1 MRSRADVPTLARA
14 AAAREPAPAAL
25 PPALLAVLVDRINV
39 GIFTVTADG
48 TILQWNRFLHA
59 HTRVAPEDVVGR
71 NVYECFPEVP
81 REWLERKLRSVF
93 VIKNFAFTSWKQRPY
108 LFRFE
113 GQRPVSGGA
122 EAMRQDCAF
131 IPLVHDGEVKAVSVA
146 IFDATDTYESQTR
159 LDATLAMLAAQS
171 ERDALTGVYNR
182 RKLSELLDHE
192 VKRALR
198 YKQKFGLVMLD
209 IDHFKRINDTHGHL
223 VGDEAI
229 KHVAQRAVATLR
241 TTDVVARYGGEE
253 FVVFLPGEDVEGAAL
268 AAERLR
274 EAARKPFKTLADVDL
289 TLTISLGVTGF
300 RPEAADPRTLL
311 AEADRAL
318 YASKQGGRN
327 RVSVFRSSLTDPAEE
342 KVK

>member
-1 MRSRADVPTLARA
+1 MSAPALA
-14 AAAREPAPAAL
+14 AAVGGAL
-25 PPALLAVLVDRINV
+25 PPALLALLVDRINV

-48 TILQWNRFLHA
+48 TVLQWNRFLHA
-59 HTRVAPEDVVGR
+59 HTRVAPEEIVGQ
-71 NVYECFPEVP
+71 NLYERFPDLP

-122 EAMRQDCAF
+122 LAMRQDCAF
-131 IPLVHDGEVKAVSVA
+131 IPLVHGGEVKAVSVA
-146 IFDATDTYESQTR
+146 IVDATDTYESQTR

-182 RKLSELLDHE
+182 RKLTELLDME

-198 YKQKFGLVMLD
+198 YKQKFGLLILD
-209 IDHFKRINDTHGHL
+209 IDHFKKVNDTHGHL

-229 KHVAQRAVATLR
+229 KHVAERAVATLR

-268 AAERLR
+268 AAERVR

-289 TLTISLGVTGF
+289 TLTISVGVTGF
-300 RPEAADPRTLL
+300 RPDAADPKLL
-311 AEADRAL
+311 LGEADRAL
-318 YASKQGGRN
+318 YLSKEGGRN
-327 RVSVFRSSLTDPAEE
+327 RVTIFRPDASESAEQ
-342 KVK
+342 KAK

>member
-1 MRSRADVPTLARA
+1 MPSRAEALAPTPSPPA
-14 AAAREPAPAAL
+14 AAAGAL

-48 TILQWNRFLHA
+48 TVLQWNRFLHA
-59 HTRVAPEDVVGR
+59 HTRVAPEEIVGR
-71 NVYECFPEVP
+71 NLYERFPDLP

-113 GQRPVSGGA
+113 GQRPVTGGA

-131 IPLVHDGEVKAVSVA
+131 IPLVHEGEVRAVSVA
-146 IFDATDTYESQTR
+146 IVDATDTYESQTR

-182 RKLSELLDHE
+182 RKLSELLDME

-198 YKQKFGLVMLD
+198 YKQKFGLVILD
-209 IDHFKRINDTHGHL
+209 IDHFKKINDTHGHL

-229 KHVAQRAVATLR
+229 RHVAQRALATLR
-241 TTDVVARYGGEE
+241 ATDVVARYGGEE
-253 FVVFLPGEDVEGAAL
+253 FVVFLPGEDVAGAAL

-274 EAARKPFKTLADVDL
+274 EAARAPFKTLADVEL

-300 RPEAADPRTLL
+300 RPAVADPQALL

-318 YASKQGGRN
+318 YASKEGGRN
-327 RVSVFRSSLTDPAEE
+327 RVSVFRPSQSESA
-342 KVK
+342 

>member
-1 MRSRADVPTLARA
+1 MASPPAD
-14 AAAREPAPAAL
+14 APGGL
-25 PPALLAVLVDRINV
+25 PPVLLSLLVERLNV

-48 TILQWNRFLHA
+48 TVLQWNRFLHA
-59 HTRVAPEDVVGR
+59 HTRVAPEEIVGR
-71 NVYECFPEVP
+71 NLYERFPELP
-81 REWLERKLRSVF
+81 REWLERKLRGVF

-113 GQRPVSGGA
+113 GQRPVSGGDV
-122 EAMRQDCAF
+122 AMRQDCAF
-131 IPLVHDGEVKAVSVA
+131 IPLVHEGEVRAVSVV
-146 IFDATDTYESQTR
+146 IIDATDTYESQTR
-159 LDATLAMLAAQS
+159 LDATLSLLAAQS

-182 RKLSELLDHE
+182 RKLQELLEME

-198 YKQKFGLVMLD
+198 YKQKFGLLILD

-229 KHVAQRAVATLR
+229 RHVAQRALATLR

-300 RPEAADPRTLL
+300 RPEAADVKTLL
-311 AEADRAL
+311 GEADRAL
-318 YASKQGGRN
+318 YASKEGGRN
-327 RVSVFRSSLTDPAEE
+327 RVTVFRPPEECAEQ
-342 KVK
+342 KAK

>member
-1 MRSRADVPTLARA
+1 MPSPVDAPPTH
-14 AAAREPAPAAL
+14 AL
-25 PPALLAVLVDRINV
+25 PAALLAVLVDRINV

-48 TILQWNRFLHA
+48 TVLQWNRFLHA
-59 HTRVAPEDVVGR
+59 HTRLAPEDVVGR
-71 NVYECFPEVP
+71 NIYECFPDLP

-113 GQRPVSGGA
+113 GQRPISGGT

-146 IFDATDTYESQTR
+146 ILDATDTYESQTR
-159 LDATLAMLAAQS
+159 LDATLVMLAAQS

-182 RKLSELLDHE
+182 RKLTELLDME

-198 YKQKFGLVMLD
+198 YKQKFGLLILD
-209 IDHFKRINDTHGHL
+209 IDHFKKINDTHGHL

-274 EAARKPFKTLADVDL
+274 EAARKPFKTFAEVDL
-289 TLTISLGVTGF
+289 TFTISIGVTEF
-300 RPEAADPRTLL
+300 RPEAADPKTLL

-318 YASKQGGRN
+318 YASKEGGRN
-327 RVSVFRSSLTDPAEE
+327 RVTIFRPASQTAE
-342 KVK
+342 VKGK

>member
-1 MRSRADVPTLARA
+1 MRSPVDVLA
-14 AAAREPAPAAL
+14 AAPGAGL
-25 PPALLAVLVDRINV
+25 PPALLALLVDRINV

-48 TILQWNRFLHA
+48 TVLQWNRFLHA
-59 HTRVAPEDVVGR
+59 HTRVPPEEVVGR
-71 NVYECFPEVP
+71 NLYECFPDLP

-131 IPLVHDGEVKAVSVA
+131 IPLVHEGEVRAVSVA
-146 IFDATDTYESQTR
+146 ILDATDTYESQTR

-182 RKLSELLDHE
+182 RKLTELLDNE

-198 YKQKFGLVMLD
+198 YKQRFGLVMLD
-209 IDHFKRINDTHGHL
+209 IDHFKKINDTHGHL

-253 FVVFLPGEDVEGAAL
+253 FVVFLPGEDAEGAAL

-300 RPEAADPRTLL
+300 RPEAAEPKALL
-311 AEADRAL
+311 AEADQAL

-327 RVSVFRSSLTDPAEE
+327 RVSLFRPSALETLEE
-342 KVK
+342 KAK

>member
-1 MRSRADVPTLARA
+1 MIP
-14 AAAREPAPAAL
+14 L

-39 GIFTVTADG
+39 GLFTLTADG
-48 TILQWNRFLHA
+48 TVLQWNRFLHA
-59 HTRVAPEDVVGR
+59 HTRVAPEDIVGR
-71 NVYECFPEVP
+71 NLYERFPELP
-81 REWLERKLRSVF
+81 RDWLERKLRSVF

-146 IFDATDTYESQTR
+146 ILDATDTYESQTR

-182 RKLSELLDHE
+182 RKLAEILDLE

-198 YKQKFGLVMLD
+198 YEQRFGLLMLD
-209 IDHFKRINDTHGHL
+209 IDHFKKINDTHGHL

-229 KHVAQRAVATLR
+229 RYVAARALGTLR
-241 TTDVVARYGGEE
+241 ATDVVARYGGEE
-253 FVVFLPGEDVEGAAL
+253 FVVFLPGEDAEGATR

-274 EAARKPFKTLADVDL
+274 EAARQPFKTLADVDL
-289 TLTISLGVTGF
+289 TLTISLGVTEF
-300 RPEAADPRTLL
+300 RPEVADPTTLL
-311 AEADRAL
+311 AEADWAL

-327 RVSVFRSSLTDPAEE
+327 RVSVFCPTGPEVV
-342 KVK
+342 KVKAK

>member
-1 MRSRADVPTLARA
+1 MPSRADLAA
-14 AAAREPAPAAL
+14 SAGAKGAL
-25 PPALLAVLVDRINV
+25 PPALLALLVDRINV
-39 GIFTVTADG
+39 GLFTVTADG

-59 HTRVAPEDVVGR
+59 HTRVAPEDVIGR
-71 NVYECFPEVP
+71 NVYECFPDLP

-113 GQRPVSGGA
+113 GQRPISGGT

-131 IPLVHDGEVKAVSVA
+131 IPLVHDGEVKAVSVV
-146 IFDATDTYESQTR
+146 ILDATDTYESQTR
-159 LDATLAMLAAQS
+159 LDATLVMLAAQS

-182 RKLSELLDHE
+182 RKLTELLDHE

-198 YKQKFGLVMLD
+198 YKQKFGLVILD
-209 IDHFKRINDTHGHL
+209 IDHFKKINDTHGHL

-229 KHVAQRAVATLR
+229 KHVAQRALATLR

-274 EAARKPFKTLADVDL
+274 DAARKPFKTMADVDL
-289 TLTISLGVTGF
+289 TLTISLGVTEF
-300 RPEAADPRTLL
+300 RPEAADPKTLL
-311 AEADRAL
+311 SEADRAL

-327 RVSVFRSSLTDPAEE
+327 RVSTFEPSLAEVAE
-342 KVK
+342 QKAK